1 MDDYTLT
8 DTETEA
14 TEPVRAK
21 VPDSTTRFCCA
32 AAAIA
37 SLTAF
42 FCLKRMLVSISLSA
56 ALSFRRIP
64 AFIRIL
70 SPSHAKRVQH
80 GT

>member
-42 FCLKRMLVSISLSA
+42 FCLKYFYGGLIA
-56 ALSFRRIP
+56 
-64 AFIRIL
+64 
-70 SPSHAKRVQH
+70 
-80 GT
+80 